1 MNVKIGDMA
10 VTIRGRGL
18 AGRIVEVVAHCPQ
31 NVHFRLPDGA
41 MHAPCAYEWI
51 VRFQNP
57 IEAKMQFGDDIRT
70 RATVYA
76 PCPDRVLRP
85 ITGLPIDEET
95 REELTA

>member
-10 VTIRGRGL
+10 VVIRGRGL

-31 NVHFRLPDGA
+31 NVNFRLPDGA
-41 MHAPCAYEWI
+41 IHAPCTYEWI

-57 IEAKMQFGDDIRT
+57 VEARMSLGELIAT
-70 RATVYA
+70 RSTNYA
-76 PCPDRVLRP
+76 PAPDSALRP